1 MTVSCRTVD
10 VIRSASH
17 RFTRVTDAF
26 IKKNG
31 ESRMGFVVICP
42 ICSSKNIKYQKKW
55 KLTRLITYLTIK
67 SLLSR
72 TPAGSLGGSGERES
86 FVRDSSSFLSLIN
99 SKTSEL
105 PKPTIFKE
113 QPFTPTF
120 TLSTHLQAIIMKLHI
135 LLLIT
140 LVVSIFLS
148 AEGSLRGLE
157 GNKNIFDSEKEGRGS
172 SSTPEEEHTATTPTP
187 EEPITSVI
195 TAAAAADN
203 VANDEYIEVDV
214 AITYDSVSHEEQRQ
228 VSIILMETL
237 NELGIG
243 PLTDGAA
250 PFEAVMTLNSFSIEE
265 TEDEA
270 FRRRLGTYSRYIGPC
285 RRCPTSRRR
294 GLKKSSNIK
303 KTLEDKLNKAIQ
315 EQGIKLKVKIDDV
328 QYFSFEK
335 PSA

>member
-1 MTVSCRTVD
+1 MTESGPLLPNLT
-10 VIRSASH
+10 IFQQQPLTTT
-17 RFTRVTDAF
+17 FT
-26 IKKNG
+26 
-31 ESRMGFVVICP
+31 
-42 ICSSKNIKYQKKW
+42 
-55 KLTRLITYLTIK
+55 LTTYLT
-67 SLLSR
+67 
-72 TPAGSLGGSGERES
+72 A
-86 FVRDSSSFLSLIN
+86 IN
-99 SKTSEL
+99 
-105 PKPTIFKE
+105 
-113 QPFTPTF
+113 
-120 TLSTHLQAIIMKLHI
+120 MKLHI

-140 LVVSIFLS
+140 VVVSVFLS

-157 GNKNIFDSEKEGRGS
+157 NVFGDEKKGRGP
-172 SSTPEEEHTATTPTP
+172 SSTPEEEPATTMPTP
-187 EEPITSVI
+187 EEPTTSVI